1 MLRLMRLI
9 CGPALPAGIFTVAL
23 GIVAAAA
30 QGSPE
35 VREACTGD
43 AMQFCSE
50 FIPDVPRVTRCMIAK
65 RRHLSREC
73 QVAMAREHRSYHY
86 RDRRRLHHHS

>member
-1 MLRLMRLI
+1 MLRIMHLI
-9 CGPALPAGIFTVAL
+9 CGPALPVTFLFLAL
-23 GIVAAAA
+23 GIGGAAA
-30 QGSPE
+30 QGSPD

-50 FIPDVPRVTRCMIAK
+50 FIPDVPSVTKCMVAR

-73 QVAMAREHRSYHY
+73 QVAMARQHNVYRH
-86 RDRRRLHHHS
+86 RDRRRAHHG